1 MTYNPITGEFYRDGV
16 RVSPCIRAD
25 GYALIRYA
33 GKQWKAHRLAF
44 HLLGVP
50 IPAMVDHANRDRAAN
65 QWYNLREATASQ
77 NGRNSV
83 TRRTGL
89 KGAYPKKGRWQAAIR
104 IDFKYHHLGTFATE
118 QEAHDKYCSV
128 ARQVAGELACL

>member
-16 RVSPCIRAD
+16 RVSPCICAD

-50 IPAMVDHANRDRAAN
+50 IPAMVDHANQDRAAN
-65 QWYNLREATASQ
+65 QWCNLREATASQ
-77 NGRNSV
+77 NGRNSINSMMTLLQATYSWGGSGTSLSV
-83 TRRTGL
+83 RRPGQRSRAGHTSSS
-89 KGAYPKKGRWQAAIR
+89 QA
-104 IDFKYHHLGTFATE
+104 
-118 QEAHDKYCSV
+118 S
-128 ARQVAGELACL
+128 ARGQG